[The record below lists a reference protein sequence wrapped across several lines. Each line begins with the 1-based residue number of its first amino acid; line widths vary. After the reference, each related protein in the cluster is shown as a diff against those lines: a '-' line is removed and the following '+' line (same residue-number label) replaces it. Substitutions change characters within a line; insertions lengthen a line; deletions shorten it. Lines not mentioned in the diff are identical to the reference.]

1 MAQKENRPMVSDG
14 SPYSLCF
21 FKKVIQTMTTVS
33 IPVAN
38 GNSTATSDPFDISRL
53 RLSQDFVAAA
63 GVKKVLNTIPCR
75 KPSKEWFVQTHPD
88 PAYRIQTCVVELKE
102 DSETYLVDPSLW
114 PDLIGESTFSPRA
127 LVTSI
132 NRQGVLFLWP
142 IRLPNADGRLDE
154 WSRSAMEAAT
164 FAAGK
169 WVRVQA
175 NMSLGA
181 YEVYEAAG
189 QWATPDWPEMPFQ
202 QLLKVAFKDRFITTL
217 DHPILKR
224 LRGEA

>member
-1 MAQKENRPMVSDG
+1 M
-14 SPYSLCF
+14 
-21 FKKVIQTMTTVS
+21 TVS
-33 IPVAN
+33 MPVAN
-38 GNSTATSDPFDISRL
+38 GNPAATSDPFDISRL

-63 GVKKVLNTIPCR
+63 GVKKVLNTVPCR

-88 PAYRIQTCVVELKE
+88 PAYRIQTCVIELKE
-102 DSETYLVDPSLW
+102 DSEIFLIDPSLW

-127 LVTSI
+127 LITSI

-142 IRLPNADGRLDE
+142 IRLPNSDGRLDE

-169 WVRVQA
+169 WLRVQA

>member
-1 MAQKENRPMVSDG
+1 MYPTHQ
-14 SPYSLCF
+14 
-21 FKKVIQTMTTVS
+21 VS
-33 IPVAN
+33 ITPSAEKFSPI
-38 GNSTATSDPFDISRL
+38 GDPFDISRL

-63 GVKKVLNTIPCR
+63 GVKKILNTVPCR

-88 PAYRIQTCVVELKE
+88 PAYRIQTCVIELKE
-102 DSETYLVDPSLW
+102 DSETYLVDSCLW
-114 PDLIGESTFSPRA
+114 RELVSETTFSPRA
-127 LVTSI
+127 LITSI
-132 NRQGVLFLWP
+132 NRQGVLFVWP
-142 IRLPNADGRLDE
+142 IRLPGSDGRLDE

-164 FAAGK
+164 LAAEK

-189 QWATPDWPEMPFQ
+189 QWATPEWPDLPFQ
-202 QLLKVAFKDRFITTL
+202 QILKIAFKDRFVTDL

>member
-1 MAQKENRPMVSDG
+1 MNEVLSDVFTPHPNG
-14 SPYSLCF
+14 
-21 FKKVIQTMTTVS
+21 KVGT
-33 IPVAN
+33 PP
-38 GNSTATSDPFDISRL
+38 DPFDISRL

-63 GVKKVLNTIPCR
+63 GVKKILNTVPVR

-88 PAYRIQTCVVELKE
+88 ESYRLQTCVVELKE
-102 DSETYLVDPSLW
+102 DSETYLVDQSLW
-114 PDLIGESTFSPRA
+114 HDLASESTFSPRA
-127 LVTSI
+127 LITTI

-142 IRLPNADGRLDE
+142 IRLPGSDGRLDE

-164 FAAGK
+164 HAAGK

-181 YEVYEAAG
+181 YEMYEAAG
-189 QWATPDWPEMPFQ
+189 QWAGPDWPDMPFQ
-202 QLLKVAFKDRFITTL
+202 DLLRIAFKDRFITNY
-217 DHPILKR
+217 DHPVLKR

>member
-1 MAQKENRPMVSDG
+1 
-14 SPYSLCF
+14 
-21 FKKVIQTMTTVS
+21 MTS
-33 IPVAN
+33 NLSMPVAN
-38 GNSTATSDPFDISRL
+38 GKSTATSDPFDISRL

-63 GVKKVLNTIPCR
+63 GVKKVLNTVPCR

-88 PAYRIQTCVVELKE
+88 PVYRIQTCVVELKE

-189 QWATPDWPEMPFQ
+189 QWAAPEWPQMPFQ
-202 QLLKVAFKDRFITTL
+202 NLLKLAFKDRFISTL

>member
-1 MAQKENRPMVSDG
+1 MITNDN
-14 SPYSLCF
+14 
-21 FKKVIQTMTTVS
+21 VS
-33 IPVAN
+33 IHGAVNPSQVA
-38 GNSTATSDPFDISRL
+38 DPFDISRL

-63 GVKKVLNTIPCR
+63 GVKKVLNTVPCR
-75 KPSKEWFVQTHPD
+75 KPSKEWFVQTHPS

-142 IRLPNADGRLDE
+142 IRLPNPDGRLDE

-164 FAAGK
+164 FASNK

-189 QWATPDWPEMPFQ
+189 QWATPDWPDMPFQ
-202 QLLKVAFKDRFITTL
+202 NLLKLAFKDRFISTL

>member
-1 MAQKENRPMVSDG
+1 MFTNDP
-14 SPYSLCF
+14 
-21 FKKVIQTMTTVS
+21 IS
-33 IPVAN
+33 IPVGS
-38 GNSTATSDPFDISRL
+38 GNVQPTHDPFDISRL

-88 PAYRIQTCVVELKE
+88 EAYRIQTCVVELKE
-102 DSETYLVDPSLW
+102 DSETFLVDSSLW
-114 PDLIGESTFSPRA
+114 PELASESTFSPRA
-127 LVTSI
+127 LITSI

-142 IRLPNADGRLDE
+142 IRLPGSDGRLDE
-154 WSRSAMEAAT
+154 WSRSAMEAAAL
-164 FAAGK
+164 AAEK
-169 WVRVQA
+169 WVRVQS

-189 QWATPDWPEMPFQ
+189 QWAAPEWPEMPFQ
-202 QLLKVAFKDRFITTL
+202 QLLRIAFKDRFIDGL

>member
-1 MAQKENRPMVSDG
+1 
-14 SPYSLCF
+14 
-21 FKKVIQTMTTVS
+21 MTTSVFM
-33 IPVAN
+33 PVAN
-38 GNSTATSDPFDISRL
+38 GNSTATSDPFDIARL

-88 PAYRIQTCVVELKE
+88 PAYRIQTCVIELKE
-102 DSETYLVDPSLW
+102 DSEIFLIDPSLW

-127 LVTSI
+127 LITSI

-164 FAAGK
+164 FAAGR
-169 WVRVQA
+169 WLRVQA

-181 YEVYEAAG
+181 YEVYESAG
-189 QWATPDWPEMPFQ
+189 QWATPEWPDMPFQ
-202 QLLKVAFKDRFITTL
+202 NLLKLAFKERFILTL